1 MGSPGTRRECKK
13 WIKNIVRRNIRDV
26 YKIDGEI
33 RKAAITV
40 DVSEAAGLISE
51 ALNDIG
57 GGVAALINRYPYD
70 DLPLVMASLLIT
82 YNALCS
88 VVGPNGK
95 ALADGIAQMTNC
107 VAINLAELAKQVRD
121 EGRAES

>member
-1 MGSPGTRRECKK
+1 MD
-13 WIKNIVRRNIRDV
+13 RRNIPYV
-26 YKIDGEI
+26 YKIEEEI
-33 RKAAITV
+33 RKAAITG
-40 DVSEAAGLISE
+40 DGSDAARLISE

-121 EGRAES
+121 EGREES

>member
-1 MGSPGTRRECKK
+1 MD
-13 WIKNIVRRNIRDV
+13 RRNIPYV
-26 YKIDGEI
+26 YKIAEEI
-33 RKAAITV
+33 RKAAITG
-40 DVSEAAGLISE
+40 DGSDASRLISE

-57 GGVAALINRYPYD
+57 SGVVALVNGYPYD
-70 DLPLVMASLLIT
+70 GLPLVMASLLTT

-88 VVGPNGK
+88 IVGPNGK
-95 ALADGIAQMTNC
+95 ALADDIVQMTNC